1 VLLTLS
7 IGINS
12 LLLGVIGEYLAR
24 MYQHLKLSPKAII
37 ETSVSAGPPA
47 ECDRNGT

>member
-24 MYQHLKLSPKAII
+24 MYQHLKLSPKVII
-37 ETSVSAGPPA
+37 ETSVSAEPSA
-47 ECDRNGT
+47 ECDPSET